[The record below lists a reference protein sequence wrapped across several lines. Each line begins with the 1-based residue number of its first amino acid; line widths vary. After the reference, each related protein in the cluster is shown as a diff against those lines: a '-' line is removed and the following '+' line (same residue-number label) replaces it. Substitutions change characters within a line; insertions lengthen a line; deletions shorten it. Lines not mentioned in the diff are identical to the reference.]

1 METLKEG
8 GDETDCVTVKTL
20 NGKHG
25 IYAALLSQQ
34 ESSTAVFV
42 RQTGVSRSGQ
52 PVIDGQ
58 IYR

>member
-1 METLKEG
+1 METLRERRE
-8 GDETDCVTVKTL
+8 ETDSVTVKTL

-25 IYAALLSQQ
+25 VYAAFLSQQ
-34 ESSTAVFV
+34 EFSTAVFV